1 MEKYIKV
8 VAQLSKVV
16 IRNKKNQLME
26 PMYTAREKGKNIM
39 SYVNFSEIQ
48 NIIKYFPELKQNIRK

>member
-26 PMYTAREKGKNIM
+26 PMYMAREKGKNIM
-39 SYVNFSEIQ
+39 SYVNFSDKR
-48 NIIKYFPELKQNIRK
+48 NKIKYFPELKQNIRK